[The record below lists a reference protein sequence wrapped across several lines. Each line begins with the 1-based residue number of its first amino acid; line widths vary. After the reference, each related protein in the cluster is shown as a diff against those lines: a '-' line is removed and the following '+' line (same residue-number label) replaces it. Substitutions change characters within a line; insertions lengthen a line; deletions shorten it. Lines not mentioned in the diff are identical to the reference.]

1 MSENGEVKE
10 DVAVIENS
18 DSGPVVDESVSET
31 VEDVVVEAVDVIA
44 KETVNDPVD
53 AAASDSVELSAD
65 DAFEASAEQTSDESV
80 EEAAEAPADAA
91 TDDSGD
97 AAVEES
103 ADATVSDSSESDSR
117 ESRESIEKKS
127 QLKGTVTRVELYGAF
142 VDIGREEPAIL
153 HISHLGRR
161 VNRVSD
167 VLSVGQEVDVW
178 VDRVDEETG
187 QVMLTLE
194 APLAV
199 EWRDLAEGNVY
210 TGTVTRLENFGAFID
225 IGAEKDGLAH
235 VSELSHEFVKHPAE
249 VLSNG
254 QEVEVQV
261 LGFSRKKRRINLS
274 LKALQEKPESAYEK
288 MSAKEIEYEPEES
301 FDEMPTAMEIA
312 LREAMD
318 SNGGP
323 ARSKGK
329 KARRNN
335 RRRKAQEEIMNRTLS
350 MTMDDIDS

>member
-1 MSENGEVKE
+1 MSENSEMVE
-10 DVAVIENS
+10 DVAI
-18 DSGPVVDESVSET
+18 
-31 VEDVVVEAVDVIA
+31 VE
-44 KETVNDPVD
+44 
-53 AAASDSVELSAD
+53 
-65 DAFEASAEQTSDESV
+65 
-80 EEAAEAPADAA
+80 
-91 TDDSGD
+91 
-97 AAVEES
+97 
-103 ADATVSDSSESDSR
+103 SSE
-117 ESRESIEKKS
+117 EVEKKS

-142 VDIGREEPAIL
+142 VDIGREDPAIL

-167 VLSVGQEVDVW
+167 VLTVGQEIEVW

-194 APLAV
+194 APLGV

-249 VLSNG
+249 QLSVG

-274 LKALQEKPESAYEK
+274 LKALQEKPASAYEK
-288 MSAKEIEYEPEES
+288 MSASEIEYEPEES
-301 FDEMPTAMEIA
+301 FEDMPTAMEIA

-318 SNGGP
+318 TNGEP
-323 ARSKGK
+323 VRRKGK
-329 KARRNN
+329 KARRSA
-335 RRRKAQEEIMNRTLS
+335 RRRQTQEDILNRTLS
-350 MTMDDIDS
+350 LTLDDGEG